1 MLRTVLLAALFTL
14 FSGCASDSTQVS
26 DADIQ
31 SDNQRLKAEAAA
43 LRNEINQ
50 QKAELE
56 ALKGK

>member
-14 FSGCASDSTQVS
+14 FSGCASDGTQVS

-31 SDNQRLKAEAAA
+31 NDNQRLKAEAAA

-56 ALKGK
+56 ALKAK